1 MSDELSKLDV
11 LKMAFNLIL
20 NRSRD
25 SKYKILVI
33 IADPETGG
41 FFSRGNCC
49 PACDLRLTLSK
60 VADLGVTAVEFN
72 NGDASVEFEDE
83 EKTEEFARQQGQRSE
98 YVH

>member
-1 MSDELSKLDV
+1 MPDEASTLDV

-20 NRSRD
+20 NRATG

-33 IADPETGG
+33 IADPENGG

-49 PACDLRLTLSK
+49 PSCDLRLVLSK

-72 NGDASVEFEDE
+72 NGDAAVEFDDE
-83 EKTEEFARQQGQRSE
+83 EKTKEFAAQQRPRE